1 MLCGFFPH
9 THKSKF
15 LILVINA
22 INSCFEKLIQ
32 VSLKG
37 PGSHT
42 HSRRGLFSPIYLM
55 SKAISL
61 VALNCS
67 RWCSKKYTLLT

>member
-1 MLCGFFPH
+1 MQ
-9 THKSKF
+9 K
-15 LILVINA
+15 
-22 INSCFEKLIQ
+22 NSCFEKLAQ

-55 SKAISL
+55 SKAIAL
-61 VALNCS
+61 VALKCS
-67 RWCSKKYTLLT
+67 IWFSKKYTFLT